1 MVLFDTSMAA
11 SDRTRRT
18 PGSGRPQ
25 VSSDYLWASTA
36 GARDRKA
43 GIVAAA
49 AARVIVLTS
58 SITATVPTPRLRS
71 GRRRTHFHRW
81 RLEPPRVLPGAG
93 TARHQDFVG
102 CSGHLA
108 ETCGR
113 WYGACMPLR
122 GGRERVKWDHKVYRL
137 RPSLSASSR
146 LWPSAG
152 QKVRKMGAA
161 ALGPSRPPNGLGES
175 FQEHPGSPP

>member
-25 VSSDYLWASTA
+25 VSMIYLWASTA

-49 AARVIVLTS
+49 AVRVIAVTS

-81 RLEPPRVLPGAG
+81 RLAPPRVLPGAG

-108 ETCGR
+108 ETCGW
-113 WYGACMPLR
+113 WYGACMPLA
-122 GGRERVKWDHKVYRL
+122 GASGSNGIKVYRL
-137 RPSLSASSR
+137 RPSLSAASR